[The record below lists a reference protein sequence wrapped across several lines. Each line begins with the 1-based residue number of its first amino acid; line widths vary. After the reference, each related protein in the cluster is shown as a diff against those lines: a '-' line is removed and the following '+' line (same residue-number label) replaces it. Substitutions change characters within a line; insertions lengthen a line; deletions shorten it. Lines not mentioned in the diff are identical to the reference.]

1 MEQTVNLKK
10 VQSAILHLRA
20 QGERV
25 SRRNVRSI
33 TGGGMSTVHKLMS
46 EVEDFEALQAIAPK
60 DGISELLHN
69 TILAE
74 MGEQIKQA
82 TAKLQEQIRQLQ
94 TRESEALDALAE
106 VETINERLEAELEE
120 TTQQAS
126 QLQKSFETAETV
138 AKDTIDRLEQS
149 IIDLHPE
156 RQRCNEDKEATKIEL
171 VKTQLQIE
179 AAQQTANN
187 AEEKNVQLLDDIQK
201 QKLTQTETEKRAAI
215 SAQRATDLREALV
228 KAEKRIKSLVQNGEP
243 RQRK

>member
-1 MEQTVNLKK
+1 MEQTVNLQK
-10 VQSAILHLRA
+10 VRSAILHLRA

-25 SRRNVRSI
+25 SRRKVRSI

-94 TRESEALDALAE
+94 ARESEALDALAE
-106 VETINERLEAELEE
+106 EEETNERLTTELEE
-120 TTQQAS
+120 MTQQTS

-138 AKDTIDRLEQS
+138 AKDTIDRLEQ
-149 IIDLHPE
+149 IIISLQQE
-156 RQRCNEDKEATKIEL
+156 RQRINEEKETTKIEL
-171 VKTQLQIE
+171 VKRQLQIE

-187 AEEKNVQLLDDIQK
+187 AEEKNAQLLDEIQK
-201 QKLTQTETEKRAAI
+201 QNLNQTETEKRAVI
-215 SAQRATDLREALV
+215 SAQRAADLREALV
-228 KAEKRIKSLVQNGEP
+228 KAEKRIKSLEQKGEP